1 MAGTRRRRHPL
12 SGAQYEVGADGLVYV
27 DRKGVSGVFDFEGRW
42 ISGELREAD
51 PHLCLW
57 LGGPQSEGT
66 LPRFQSVARTET
78 T

>member
-1 MAGTRRRRHPL
+1 
-12 SGAQYEVGADGLVYV
+12 VC
-27 DRKGVSGVFDFEGRW
+27 GVFDFEGRW

-66 LPRFQSVARTET
+66 LPRFQSIERTET

>member
-1 MAGTRRRRHPL
+1 L

-51 PHLCLW
+51 PHFCLW
-57 LGGPQSEGT
+57 LGGPQAEGT
-66 LPRFQSVARTET
+66 LPRFQSIERTET